1 MDRFT
6 ILREDLDAMSAA
18 GIPEH
23 VIERVVLAMVRYG
36 LDGQEPDF
44 SPRGSDPEEITQA
57 VMARVAFGMVKGRI
71 DKYVAKAG
79 NAMKPEC
86 AETKSEC
93 AETKPEESKPEES
106 ASNGNEGAAP
116 QIEKNRNES
125 KQIET
130 DKEYDKEQEK
140 GKEDEPHDPVT
151 PMPENM
157 DTHTQPAA
165 REQTRRRAR
174 EGWFDPAH
182 PEGPDDGAWRE
193 SEAARK
199 AVAQR
204 IVSYAREKLGLWDQT
219 RYTEA
224 GSVGRDLFGAVTEAL
239 GEGIPPGEV
248 LGMARGCMATWVWE
262 LRIKQA
268 VIGIGGTARYPE
280 WSEQLEELREEMD
293 DILRPQAAAYG

>member
-44 SPRGSDPEEITQA
+44 SPRGSEPEEITQA

-71 DKYVAKAG
+71 DKYVAKAA
-79 NAMKPEC
+79 NAKKPEG
-86 AETKSEC
+86 AD
-93 AETKPEESKPEES
+93 AKPDGSKPEET

-125 KQIET
+125 KQNET
-130 DKEYDKEQEK
+130 DQEYDKEQEK
-140 GKEDEPHDPVT
+140 GKEDEPPDPVT
-151 PMPENM
+151 PAPEDV
-157 DTHTQPAA
+157 DTHAQPAA
-165 REQTRRRAR
+165 RMETRRRAR
-174 EGWFDPAH
+174 AGWFDPAN
-182 PEGPDDGAWRE
+182 PDGPDDGAWRG

-204 IVSYAREKLGLWDQT
+204 IVSHVRETLKLWDQT

-239 GEGIPPGEV
+239 AVGIPPGEIIR
-248 LGMARGCMATWVWE
+248 MAQGCMATWVWE
-262 LRIKQA
+262 LRIKEA
-268 VIGIGGTARYPE
+268 VIVQDGTLNHPE
-280 WSEQLEELREEMD
+280 WVEQLNELREEMA
-293 DILRPQAAAYG
+293 DILSPQLAAYA

>member
-18 GIPEH
+18 GIPEQA
-23 VIERVVLAMVRYG
+23 IERVVLAMVRYG

-79 NAMKPEC
+79 NARKPDG
-86 AETKSEC
+86 AETQSAC
-93 AETKPEESKPEES
+93 ADAKPDKSKPEEG
-106 ASNGNEGAAP
+106 ASNVNAGAAP
-116 QIEKNRNES
+116 ETETNRNES
-125 KQIET
+125 KRIET
-130 DKEYDKEQEK
+130 HKEYEQEK
-140 GKEDEPHDPVT
+140 GKENDTHDPVN
-151 PMPENM
+151 PAPEDV
-157 DTHTQPAA
+157 DTHVQPTA
-165 REQTRRRAR
+165 RMETRRRAR
-174 EGWFDPAH
+174 AGWFDPAH

-204 IVSYAREKLGLWDQT
+204 IVSYGREKLGLWDQT

-248 LGMARGCMATWVWE
+248 LGLARGCMATWVWE

-268 VIGIGGTARYPE
+268 VIEIGGTARYPE
-280 WSEQLEELREEMD
+280 WTEQLEELREEMD
-293 DILRPQAAAYG
+293 DILHPRAAAYA

>member
-79 NAMKPEC
+79 NARKPEG
-86 AETKSEC
+86 AD
-93 AETKPEESKPEES
+93 AKPDESKPEEGT
-106 ASNGNEGAAP
+106 SNGDEGAAP
-116 QIEKNRNES
+116 EIETNRNES
-125 KQIET
+125 KRIET

-140 GKEDEPHDPVT
+140 GKVNDTPDPVI
-151 PMPENM
+151 PVPEDV
-157 DTHTQPAA
+157 DTHVQPTA
-165 REQTRRRAR
+165 RMETRRRAR
-174 EGWFDPAH
+174 AGWFDPAH
-182 PEGPDDGAWRE
+182 PEGPDDGAWRG
-193 SEAARK
+193 SEEARR

-204 IVSYAREKLGLWDQT
+204 IVSYGREKLGLWDQT

-248 LGMARGCMATWVWE
+248 LGLARGCMATWVWE

-268 VIGIGGTARYPE
+268 VIEIGGTARYPE
-280 WSEQLEELREEMD
+280 WTEQLEELREEMD
-293 DILRPQAAAYG
+293 DILHPRAAAYA